1 VTYRRVKDPKEVVVI
16 FKTHLRPNASEDAY
30 RRVSRRMHELVSTI
44 PGFLSI
50 KEFTA
55 EDGEVIDLARFA
67 DEDSLREWKME
78 PEHLEAQ
85 RRGRDEFYDRFWVQV
100 CHVVREYEFRPDAA
114 DAPKSGPRPTA
125 ARTTR

>member
-1 VTYRRVKDPKEVVVI
+1 MAYRRVKDPKEVVVI
-16 FKTHLRPNASEDAY
+16 FKTHLRPKADEDAY
-30 RRVSRRMHELVSTI
+30 RRVSRRMHELAATI

-67 DEDSLREWKME
+67 DETSLQKWKIE

-85 RRGRDEFYDRFWVQV
+85 RRGREEFYDRFWVQV
-100 CHVVREYEFRPDAA
+100 CDVVREYEFRPSEIKAA
-114 DAPKSGPRPTA
+114 KEGTRRSGT
-125 ARTTR
+125 